1 MNQTFSVSRFGRLL
15 RKYFIDSRGQL
26 LANLGLLMVVLMA
39 VALILYSGSPLP
51 VSRNRVIP
59 FFFIGWAAWYVFIW
73 QQTDILNHKERAMT
87 YLMQPASQL
96 EKILLIW
103 LVSGIGFIVVYNLLF
118 GLVDAVGVQYVN
130 SRQWPNGTPI
140 LNTYYALDGFVPPHL
155 FVFSALLHPFALA
168 FLLVIRRYSLPSVA
182 VFAFLLMFIGII
194 VNSLIMGS
202 LIEIGEGNRIAPFD
216 RLGVP
221 SPINK
226 NQYRMIDLPQPI
238 GNQIRYT
245 VGILAVVI
253 LYITAYF
260 RLKEREV

>member
-26 LANLGLLMVVLMA
+26 LANLGLLMVVLLA
-39 VALILYSGSPLP
+39 VAFILYSGNPLP

-73 QQTDILNHKERAMT
+73 QQTEALNHKERAMT

-96 EKILLIW
+96 EKIGLIW
-103 LVSGIGFIVVYNLLF
+103 LVSGAGFVVVYCLLF
-118 GLVDAVGVQYVN
+118 GLVDVAGVQYVN
-130 SRQWPNGTPI
+130 SREWPAGTPV
-140 LNTYYALDGFVPPHL
+140 LEPYYYTFEGFKPNLWVL
-155 FVFSALLHPFALA
+155 TVLLHPFALV
-168 FLLVIRRYSLPSVA
+168 FLLVVRRYSLPSVA
-182 VFAFLLMFIGII
+182 ILTFLLIFLGII
-194 VNSLIMGS
+194 LNSLIMGS
-202 LIEIGEGNRIAPFD
+202 LIDIGEGNRIAPFD

-226 NQYRMIDLPQPI
+226 KLYRLIDLPQPI
-238 GNQIRYT
+238 GNQIRYA
-245 VGILAVVI
+245 VGLLAVVI